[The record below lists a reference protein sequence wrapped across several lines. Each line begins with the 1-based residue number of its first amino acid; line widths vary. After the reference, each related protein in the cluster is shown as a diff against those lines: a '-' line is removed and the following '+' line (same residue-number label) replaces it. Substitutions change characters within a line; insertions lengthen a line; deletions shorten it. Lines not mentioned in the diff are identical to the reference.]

1 MSLLQSN
8 KVLKGDAPRLGRQPS
23 SPKSSRQDNVTAVI
37 RLADSYAV
45 FTGRGGRALMQKN
58 RESLSRDL
66 LLQIVADREQRRISH
81 NRAFLGMTVVC
92 SNGGGSNGL
101 GLETSVGPS
110 GSPVQRQEADHTDR
124 CQQGDG
130 K

>member
-23 SPKSSRQDNVTAVI
+23 YPKSNRQDNVKAVI

-58 RESLSRDL
+58 RESLSRDV
-66 LLQIVADREQRRISH
+66 LLQIVADREQTPNFAEQGISWDD
-81 NRAFLGMTVVC
+81 R
-92 SNGGGSNGL
+92 GL
-101 GLETSVGPS
+101 FKRGRLKRFWPRNERWT
-110 GSPVQRQEADHTDR
+110 
-124 CQQGDG
+124 
-130 K
+130 